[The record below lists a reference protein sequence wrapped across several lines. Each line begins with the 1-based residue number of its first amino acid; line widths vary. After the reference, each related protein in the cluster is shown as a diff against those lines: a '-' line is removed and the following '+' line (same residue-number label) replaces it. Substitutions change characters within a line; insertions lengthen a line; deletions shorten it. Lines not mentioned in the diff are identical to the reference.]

1 MALGW
6 WVVRG
11 VGQTVRDGYFHY
23 LFMNVVAPV
32 SCILFSLVGHL
43 CFISE

>member
-1 MALGW
+1 M
-6 WVVRG
+6 VRG
-11 VGQTVRDGYFHY
+11 VGQTVGDGYFHD

-32 SCILFSLVGHL
+32 SCILFSMVGHL